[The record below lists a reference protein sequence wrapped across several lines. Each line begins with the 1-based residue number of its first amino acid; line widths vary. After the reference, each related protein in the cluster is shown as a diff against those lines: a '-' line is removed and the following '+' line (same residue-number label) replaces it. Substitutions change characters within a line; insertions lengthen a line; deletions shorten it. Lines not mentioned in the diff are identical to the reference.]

1 MKNEI
6 IRGIAASPSI
16 AIGRV
21 FLYMPREAVLMRS
34 KKKGS
39 VEEEIVLFENAR
51 KESLK
56 QLKALKDELEGSS
69 NPEPSKLIDVQILL
83 LQDTSFVDRV
93 ESKIRNNQSAAEAIM
108 SFLESVEKD
117 FKNISNGYF
126 SERYLDIKDVGDRL
140 LKNFSDEERGT
151 ELTGVNNIIVAE
163 RLSPTETIQMAK
175 GKAKAIVTGIGGRTS
190 HTAIIAEALDIP
202 AVVGIGEIPDNIKTG
217 DEIIVDGMSGIVV
230 INPDESTKR
239 RFEKK
244 EKEAERITKEFLS
257 QKDLPA
263 TTIDGYSI
271 DISANIELLQELSF
285 IEKYGAKGVGL
296 LRTEFLYLT
305 SDDIPDEEA
314 QFEFYSEIA
323 DVCFPDYVIVR
334 TLDIGGDK
342 VFKRYIKEANPFLG
356 WRGIRFSL
364 SNERIFKTQIRA
376 ILRSSAKGN
385 IRLLIPMVSQVE
397 EMVRVREVV
406 EATKKELQ
414 EGGIPF
420 DESIEIGAMVEV
432 PSVCLLADH
441 FAKVVDFFSI
451 GTNDLTQ
458 YALAVDRGNER
469 ISDLYDHLNP
479 SVIELMRM
487 TVEKA
492 HKNHKWVGVCGE
504 IAADLVA
511 IPILIGLEVDELSLP
526 AHFIPQVKKVIRGIS
541 KSEGRELLIQA
552 IKKRS
557 ATEVR
562 GFLLNELISRF
573 PSLKNILVEV

>member
-6 IRGIAASPSI
+6 IRGIPASPSI

-21 FLYMPREAVLMRS
+21 FLFMPRETVLMRS

-397 EMVRVREVV
+397 EMVMVREVV

-541 KSEGRELLIQA
+541 KSEGRKLLIQA
-552 IKKRS
+552 IKKKS

>member
-6 IRGIAASPSI
+6 IRGIPASPSI

-21 FLYMPREAVLMRS
+21 FLFMPRETVLMRS

-56 QLKALKDELEGSS
+56 QLKALKNELEGSS

-541 KSEGRELLIQA
+541 KSEGRKLLIQA
-552 IKKRS
+552 IKKKS

-562 GFLLNELISRF
+562 GFLLNELLSRF

>member
-6 IRGIAASPSI
+6 IRGIPASPSI

-21 FLYMPREAVLMRS
+21 FLFMPRETVLMRS

-244 EKEAERITKEFLS
+244 ERVAERITKEFLS

-364 SNERIFKTQIRA
+364 SNEKIFKTQIRA

-397 EMVRVREVV
+397 EMVMVREVV

-414 EGGIPF
+414 KEGVPF
-420 DESIEIGAMVEV
+420 DENIEIGAMVEV

-469 ISDLYDHLNP
+469 ISDLYDHLDP
-479 SVIELMRM
+479 SVLELMRM